1 MSHPTT
7 GQIPYTQWPQ
17 FLQRIGKIFSEINAH
32 LTFLLSHSRS
42 TIPSFEHFRK
52 LNPTITQY
60 DLAIIKY
67 FLPKSDVF
75 YEYVDKEQL
84 FSPGGIFYTEEKGY
98 HMNKP
103 DTMDAVYES
112 LTKDQ
117 LPPQVLI
124 FTFEDMKIDNIA
136 AFANTTRRA
145 IRRQNT
151 ETNDFFNHTDLTTQ
165 KLSRDQLLPIIR
177 TRLEKFNLGVTTFIQ
192 DNDGLNV
199 DELFLMDKLEQLA
212 QDFIP
217 QRLEYQDP
225 VAQINKRR
233 KIVADRDTFL
243 TSQEMID
250 VLKKSKIYQDQIIFQ
265 ETFTEAKEAQFQ
277 PLDLD
282 FFNIHPA
289 LVYAIKLYKGIDIE
303 RELYSHQTQALE
315 ALLDD
320 TVSHVI
326 TSTPTSSG
334 KSMIYQIPILNDIL
348 WDMEGVRTKPRESTA
363 IFVFPTKALAQD
375 QKKHL
380 DDLINH
386 LPEVKHR
393 IVVDT
398 YDGDTDGRA
407 KAGIRHNADIIFTN
421 PDTIHASILPNHDG
435 LNYAHGNNGWDKF
448 LAGLKYVVMD
458 EIHVYK
464 GSFGVNVGY
473 VMARLQRVLATMDH
487 QPLRF
492 ISSSATVLNPVDHF
506 RIVCA
511 IPPEDQVVHVS
522 NDGSAS
528 CDKQLLIWQ
537 PPPLMNKRGEVY
549 QSLTHTPNLTSKNL
563 TQSTL
568 PSTFFLNTT
577 TNPNFIPR
585 VNVVYEL
592 ARLILLLLAGSPH
605 LKLIAFCPIRKV
617 TETLM
622 KEVRTLLG
630 QSTFSGSGIDERDI
644 MVYRGGYSKQDRRD
658 IESKMFT
665 GELRALIATN
675 ALELGVDLSYLD
687 VVVTCLFPIL
697 KMNMHQQFGR
707 AGRGSK
713 AKGSLAIFV
722 AGGVPVDQ
730 YYIEHPQEIL
740 DKTSYEDLCVKGL
753 IDSDMHR
760 LIMENHL
767 QCAAFELPLNLET
780 DEKWFCHGS
789 KDPKKIQFFQETCKK
804 KLNIDKLGRYRTDP
818 SFLPWPPEKVAIRA
832 IETPGYAVVDIT
844 DDRNIV
850 IEEVEESRTSFTL
863 YEGGIFLHQG
873 LPYLVKEFNTEKKF
887 AKVVRVTVD
896 WTTQQRD
903 FTDVDPYEIEYVRCL
918 SGEGEQSDI
927 PAYFGKILT
936 TIIVFGFFKVNKKG
950 EILEAVEVKNPPVI
964 YKNKGFWLDI
974 PAKALDAIELKNLS
988 KAGGIHAAQHLIM
1001 NILPIF
1007 IGGSVETDANKRFT
1021 GGQSELIT
1029 DCKAPEK
1036 EFAQRQTSRV
1046 RPGRLIF
1053 YDAKGGPQGS
1063 GVAAKTFEHIDEILS
1078 CAYDRIRHC
1087 NCEWGCLECV
1097 TPNFCKEGALV
1108 MSKPAA
1114 YIILGYLVGR
1124 NLDELMAEVVDG
1136 PEPNLPEIKV
1146 ETIGPASLVVKMS
1159 PDIEIIEVRRIKKEA
1174 S

>member
-1 MSHPTT
+1 MNDE
-7 GQIPYTQWPQ
+7 IPFTQWPQ
-17 FLQRIGKIFSEINAH
+17 FLQRLGKIFSEINAH

-42 TIPSFEHFRK
+42 TIPSFDHFRK
-52 LNPTITQY
+52 LNPSVTQY

-112 LTKDQ
+112 LSKDQ
-117 LPPQVLI
+117 LPDQVLI

-136 AFANTTRRA
+136 AFANNTRRN

-165 KLSRDQLLPIIR
+165 KLSHSQLLPIIR
-177 TRLEKFNLGVTTFIQ
+177 TRSEKFNLGVTTFIR

-217 QRLEYQDP
+217 KRMELLDP
-225 VAQINKRR
+225 VSQINKRR
-233 KIVADRDTFL
+233 KIVPDRDTFL
-243 TSQEMID
+243 TSEDMVK

-265 ETFTEAKEAQFQ
+265 DTFTQAKEAQFK

-289 LVYAIKLYKGIDIE
+289 LVYAIKSYKGIDIE
-303 RELYSHQTQALE
+303 HQLYSHQTDALE

-320 TVSHVI
+320 SVNHVI

-348 WDMEGVRTKPRESTA
+348 WDMENDDGRTKTRQSTA

-386 LPEVKHR
+386 LPEVKYR
-393 IVVDT
+393 IIVDT
-398 YDGDTDGRA
+398 YDGDTEGKA
-407 KAGIRHNADIIFTN
+407 KAGIRHTADIIFTN

-448 LAGLKYVVMD
+448 LGGLKYVVMD

-492 ISSSATVLNPVDHF
+492 ISSSATVLNPIDHF

-511 IPPEDQVVHVS
+511 IPSQESVVHVS

-537 PPPLMNKRGEVY
+537 PPPLMNKRGEVL
-549 QSLTHTPNLTSKNL
+549 STHTEFS
-563 TQSTL
+563 
-568 PSTFFLNTT
+568 NTT
-577 TNPNFIPR
+577 NNPNFIPR
-585 VNVVYEL
+585 VNVVYES
-592 ARLILLLLAGSPH
+592 ARLLLSLLSGSPH

-630 QSTFSGSGIDERDI
+630 QSNFSNCGIDERDI

-658 IESKMFT
+658 IENKMFT

-687 VVVTCLFPIL
+687 VVITCSFPIS

-722 AGGVPVDQ
+722 PGGVPVDQ
-730 YYIEHPQEIL
+730 YYVEHPQEIL

-767 QCAAFELPLNLET
+767 QCAAFELPLTLE
-780 DEKWFCHGS
+780 DSKWFCHGS
-789 KDPKKIQFFQETCKK
+789 KDPKKIQFFEETCKK
-804 KLNIDKLGRYRTDP
+804 KLNTDKLGRYRTDP

-844 DDRNIV
+844 NGRDIV

-918 SGEGEQSDI
+918 SGNEDQSDI

-950 EILEAVEVKNPPVI
+950 EILEAVEVKNPPVK
-964 YKNKGFWLDI
+964 YKSKGFWLDI
-974 PAKALDAIELKNLS
+974 PRKALDAIETKNLS

-1007 IGGSVETDANKRFT
+1007 IGGNVETDPNTRFT

-1053 YDAKGGPQGS
+1053 HDAKGGSQGS
-1063 GVAAKTFEHIDEILS
+1063 GVSAKTFEHVDEILV

-1087 NCEWGCLECV
+1087 DCEWGCIQCV
-1097 TPNFCKEGALV
+1097 TPNFCKEGGLV

-1124 NLDELMAEVVDG
+1124 NLEELMEEVVDG
-1136 PEPNLPEIKV
+1136 PEPNLPDIKV
-1146 ETIGPASLVVKMS
+1146 DTIEPATTVVKMS
-1159 PDIEIIEVRRIKKEA
+1159 PDIEIVEVKRAEPLKPIKKET
-1174 S
+1174 